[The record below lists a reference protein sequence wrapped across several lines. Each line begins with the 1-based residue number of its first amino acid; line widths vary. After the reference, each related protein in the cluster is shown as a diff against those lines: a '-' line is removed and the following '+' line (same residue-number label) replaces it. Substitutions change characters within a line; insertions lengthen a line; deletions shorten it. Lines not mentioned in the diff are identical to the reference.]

1 VNFKAQSIL
10 VSIVLLFLGTA
21 WLIKEDRLWSE
32 IGNFT
37 VPWFCT
43 ALALAL
49 LIVLLVCSLRGQAP
63 SDLPWCVVISTVL
76 GVAVVLLVGT
86 EVDNETYRLSGIVGT
101 RWELAGFVGLLLGM
115 FLVTRRRRRA

>member
-1 VNFKAQSIL
+1 MNFKAQSIL

-32 IGNFT
+32 IGNST

-63 SDLPWCVVISTVL
+63 SDLPWSVVISTIL

-86 EVDNETYRLSGIVGT
+86 EVDNETYPFSGIVGT

-115 FLVTRRRRRA
+115 FLATRPGRRA